1 MIRINLLK
9 PEVKEVREV
18 VTAGLPKPPK
28 ERKKANI
35 GTIIFLLLLV
45 SLAGYYF
52 YQNWEMQKEKQLIAQ
67 AQQEKNQL
75 QYVVAKLDEVK
86 LQKAQLEM
94 KINLIK
100 QLKSNQDIAV
110 KIMDELNKRIPD
122 YVWLKEA
129 SYDGNILKIKGQAL
143 SNNLIAD
150 FITNLERSETFG
162 LVNLIES
169 TQKTQGSTVYLEFSL
184 NVPVKKPQIVQP
196 PAQKTA
202 APQPQRRRM
211 P

>member
-9 PEVKEVREV
+9 PEAKEVREPV
-18 VTAGLPKPPK
+18 PTGLPKITK
-28 ERKKANI
+28 ERKKASL

-52 YQNWEMQKEKQLIAQ
+52 YQNWEIQKEKQLTAQ

-86 LQKAQLEM
+86 VQKAKLEM

-110 KIMDELNKRIPD
+110 KIMSEINNRIPD
-122 YVWLKEA
+122 WVWLKEA
-129 SYDGNILKIKGQAL
+129 SYDGQLLKIKGEAI
-143 SNNLIAD
+143 SNNLVAD
-150 FITNLERSETFG
+150 FITNLERSNTFG
-162 LVNLIES
+162 QVNLIDS
-169 TQKTQGSTVYLEFSL
+169 TQKTEGGAVYLEFNL
-184 NVPVKKPQIVQP
+184 TVPVSKPQLAP
-196 PAQKTA
+196 PEAPKTQA
-202 APQPQRRRM
+202 APQTTRRR
-211 P
+211 

>member
-1 MIRINLLK
+1 M
-9 PEVKEVREV
+9 
-18 VTAGLPKPPK
+18 
-28 ERKKANI
+28 ERKKANL

-75 QYVVAKLDEVK
+75 QYVVAKLEEVK
-86 LQKAQLEM
+86 LQKSQLEM

-110 KIMDELNKRIPD
+110 KIMDELNRRIPD

-129 SYDGNILKIKGQAL
+129 SYDGNTLKIKGQAL

-162 LVNLIES
+162 TVNLIES
-169 TQKTQGSTVYLEFSL
+169 SQRTQSGAVYLEF
-184 NVPVKKPQIVQP
+184 NMTVPVKKPQIAQP
-196 PAQKTA
+196 AAAKPA
-202 APQPQRRRM
+202 APQTQRRR
-211 P
+211 